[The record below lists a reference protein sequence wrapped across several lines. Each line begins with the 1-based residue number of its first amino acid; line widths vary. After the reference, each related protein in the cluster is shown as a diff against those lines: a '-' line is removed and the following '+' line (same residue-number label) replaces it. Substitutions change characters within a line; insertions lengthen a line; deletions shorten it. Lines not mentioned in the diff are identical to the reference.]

1 MELKLVFKGVTFQK
15 GHITFSKITLAYKN
29 QGEFH
34 NSGKN
39 IYPLKKAGIFLHI
52 LLRMAF

>member
-1 MELKLVFKGVTFQK
+1 MELKLVFKEVTFQK
-15 GHITFSKITLAYKN
+15 GCITFSKITLAYSN

-34 NSGKN
+34 NSVKHF
-39 IYPLKKAGIFLHI
+39 YPLRKAGIFLHI

>member
-1 MELKLVFKGVTFQK
+1 MEPKLVFKGVTFQK
-15 GHITFSKITLAYKN
+15 GCVTFSKITLAYSD

-34 NSGKN
+34 NSVKHF
-39 IYPLKKAGIFLHI
+39 YSLKKAGIFFHI